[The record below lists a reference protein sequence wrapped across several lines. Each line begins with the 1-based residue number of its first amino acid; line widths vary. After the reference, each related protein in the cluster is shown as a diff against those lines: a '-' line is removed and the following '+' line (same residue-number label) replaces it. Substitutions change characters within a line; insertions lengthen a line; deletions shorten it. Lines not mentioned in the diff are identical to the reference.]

1 MKHKKSIV
9 TLLLLTAA
17 FSVAVAK
24 SANIENILWQ
34 QLNLPSATATL
45 QLNGGKA
52 VYNVR
57 TIGTQTMNGTYKIGD
72 GTLTISDLTNLPF
85 GLGFSGTY
93 VYTIQDDML
102 ILSQSGK
109 EKFKFKNANAPKK
122 TQTKTTDEK
131 EENIASNRLEFTA
144 SPAIGLSATAHPKK
158 EINATL
164 STAQFDLG
172 LNATMIGVP
181 MVNAQTHKWEVFG
194 KKITLMI
201 NAEIGMGGK
210 LKLKTKEGSA
220 SAKPEKAGS
229 FLINAFVGYTFEP
242 LKNVYLIPAIGCGF
256 GYYNISTTGLK
267 GITTLHPF
275 VPDFS
280 IPLYLSAKYFFTD
293 LVGIE
298 ATALNSFS
306 FGQGFKNTFVL
317 KVGPV
322 FRFGVKV

>member
-72 GTLTISDLTNLPF
+72 DTLTISDLTNLPF

-158 EINATL
+158 EINATA
-164 STAQFDLG
+164 SIAQFDIG

-181 MVNAQTHKWEVFG
+181 MVNTQTHKWEVFG

-210 LKLKTKEGSA
+210 LTLKTEAGSA

-242 LKNVYLIPAIGCGF
+242 LKNVYVIPAIGCGF
-256 GYYNISTTGLK
+256 GYYNISTGLTGI
-267 GITTLHPF
+267 ITHPF
-275 VPDFS
+275 ADFS

-298 ATALNSFS
+298 GTALNSFS
-306 FGQGFKNTFVL
+306 FGQEGFKNTFVL

>member
-34 QLNLPSATATL
+34 QLNLSSATATL

-158 EINATL
+158 EINATA
-164 STAQFDLG
+164 SIAQFDIG

-181 MVNAQTHKWEVFG
+181 MVNTQKQRWEVFG
-194 KKITLMI
+194 GKTTLML

-220 SAKPEKAGS
+220 SAKPEKAVS
-229 FLINAFVGYTFEP
+229 FLINTFVGYTFEP
-242 LKNVYLIPAIGCGF
+242 LKNVYLIPAIGF
-256 GYYNISTTGLK
+256 GWEYHNIAIGNEGINGL
-267 GITTLHPF
+267 GI
-275 VPDFS
+275 S

-306 FGQGFKNTFVL
+306 FAVFGRGFINTFVL